1 MANIVFAE
9 APGLNDSIFGK
20 SQAPIRAIMERAA
33 EAYEQKSI
41 GKLVFN
47 HEKSNNWAEKT
58 TSMTAMRGPL
68 PVGENGAYPTD
79 GYQEGFSKVIEHM
92 VWKDRFDV
100 SREMLDDNKVV
111 NFNGRQG
118 PASFI
123 AAYHRTMEEFAA
135 AMIGNAMMGNNS
147 TFSFHGKRF
156 DVTGA
161 DQRTLFNTEHPS
173 SVDST
178 YKQTNMFA
186 GDITAENIGKLETAM
201 QMFTD
206 DNGNLGNVTPTT
218 LLIPNLASLKQ
229 KVVEIVGSD
238 KRPED
243 SSNAMNFQSGRWNI
257 WVWPYLNKFITAG
270 QTPIIMLDPEYNKHN
285 NCAVWYDRVGM
296 EVTSGIDVDTDAN
309 YWKLYSRFGAGF
321 SDWRAFAVLGV
332 TGGTAI

>member
-1 MANIVFAE
+1 MASIVFAE

-41 GKLVFN
+41 ANLVFN

-68 PVGENGAYPTD
+68 PVGENGPYPTD
-79 GYQEGFSKVIEHM
+79 GYQEGYSKVIEHM

-100 SREMLDDNKVV
+100 SREMLDDNKIV
-111 NFNGRQG
+111 NFNGRRG
-118 PASFI
+118 PESFI
-123 AAYHRTMEEFAA
+123 AAYHRSMEEFGA
-135 AMIGNAMMGNNS
+135 AMFGQALQGKS
-147 TFSFHGKRF
+147 SFSMNGKKF

-161 DQRTLFNTEHPS
+161 DTMPLFSTAHPS
-173 SVDST
+173 SVDASYT
-178 YKQTNMFA
+178 QTNLFE
-186 GDITAENIGKLETAM
+186 GEITAANIGKLETHM

-206 DNGNLGNVTPTT
+206 DNGNLGSITPTT
-218 LLIPNLASLKQ
+218 LLIPNIASLKQ
-229 KVVEIVGSD
+229 TIVEIVGSD

-257 WVWPYLNKFITAG
+257 WVWPYLNKYVTPG

-285 NCAVWYDRVGM
+285 NSAVWYDRVGL

-309 YWKLYSRFGAGF
+309 YWKLYTRFGAGF

-332 TGGTAI
+332 SGGSEL

>member
-47 HEKSNNWAEKT
+47 HEKSNSWAEKT

-100 SREMLDDNKVV
+100 SREMLDDNKIV

-123 AAYHRTMEEFAA
+123 AA
-135 AMIGNAMMGNNS
+135 
-147 TFSFHGKRF
+147 
-156 DVTGA
+156 
-161 DQRTLFNTEHPS
+161 
-173 SVDST
+173 
-178 YKQTNMFA
+178 
-186 GDITAENIGKLETAM
+186 
-201 QMFTD
+201 
-206 DNGNLGNVTPTT
+206 
-218 LLIPNLASLKQ
+218 
-229 KVVEIVGSD
+229 
-238 KRPED
+238 
-243 SSNAMNFQSGRWNI
+243 
-257 WVWPYLNKFITAG
+257 
-270 QTPIIMLDPEYNKHN
+270 
-285 NCAVWYDRVGM
+285 
-296 EVTSGIDVDTDAN
+296 
-309 YWKLYSRFGAGF
+309 
-321 SDWRAFAVLGV
+321 
-332 TGGTAI
+332 